1 MERLFCKCGSRTAHL
16 GKLVTK
22 ILFVVC
28 VPYTFYSLIFC
39 GC

>member
-1 MERLFCKCGSRTAHL
+1 MERLFCKCGSKTAHL

-28 VPYTFYSLIFC
+28 VSYTLYSLIL
-39 GC
+39 